1 MTTPAFRENTAT
13 HAGRRVIAAL
23 EAHDFD
29 ALAALFHDDYV
40 EVIQRNADAPIP
52 RDEML
57 RGIRLLVE
65 RSGGMLAIEPIA
77 TRGEHLQL
85 HHTASP
91 CRSATAEPTSSS
103 T

>member
-1 MTTPAFRENTAT
+1 MTTPDFRENTAT

-65 RSGGMLAIEPIA
+65 EAGGM
-77 TRGEHLQL
+77 GSSN
-85 HHTASP
+85 ASSF
-91 CRSATAEPTSSS
+91 SARAACSRASWE
-103 T
+103 